1 MNNIENFFN
10 YFAGGGVTITMT
22 VMVMVVVLVFILMM
36 MYLPVLTRKIF
47 PKFGYAKY
55 ANYLPFDTVYNDNSL
70 SMTDGSLVRV
80 YRVAGLQTSLQ
91 DDKTKEK
98 FLDLRAQLFNQIR
111 DPNVVLRFYMIRDA
125 ADDNAKYEFNQQ
137 TLQRIYDKWKGQ
149 GLKIFLNNYYIV
161 LSVAG
166 NDARAKLNQYGNYV
180 ESILAAYKP
189 KVLRNDNLDNM
200 ATFIARIL
208 SPISKPVIKRADN
221 NIANLTTVDDVE
233 FLKDGLVR
241 YISGANQSF
250 AAMLSFKMSPD
261 YLDEEFFD
269 TVSTIQTEMISMNGF
284 RIMGAADIQ
293 STFRQ
298 KRAVV
303 DEKKQDS
310 TEEQIFQAEGAMDEN
325 VSGNQSLVNYYPL
338 FILFGKTKE
347 ELKKYVDEFRK
358 IAASFGIAPVVET
371 FASKVSWFAQI
382 PGFDVFPRSFKLLS
396 KTAAISIPMSS
407 QPRGIENSDWG
418 QGPLVVFP
426 TAQGT
431 PYQFQFHVSDK
442 PAAVGHTLTIGPT
455 GGGKTTLFS
464 FLIAQSLRHQKLKA
478 FFFDRN
484 KGAEIFTLAV
494 GGKYIT
500 MNGKEKNTASNKVE
514 ESFLTHLNPLKMPD
528 SAANRAFLR
537 RWFAIISNQNDTQ
550 SADEIARAVSVNF
563 DYLADKDRLL
573 KNLWE
578 SCFSASGN
586 MRGALKKWIDPLQ
599 YGDMFNEA
607 SDTLDLNSRLTT
619 FDFTD
624 ILQDEVLSP
633 AVISYILHRINNIT
647 VSGGNPSL
655 IMIDETAPMLENKM
669 FRDNFI
675 TGLQEGRKNRQA
687 YMVAFQRA
695 NVLDKLGIGDVVRGQ
710 AQTVL
715 FFRNPAADARDYEHW
730 NLNPLEMAFIQGKAY
745 PNLKRAVLLSRPVN
759 GESVILNTELGGLGN
774 LLRLFE
780 SGRSSVLLAEE
791 LYKMYGSNF
800 VNEYLKKQSALD

>member
-1 MNNIENFFN
+1 MMNNLNDFFE
-10 YFAGGGVTITMT
+10 YFAGGGFQITLT
-22 VMVMVVVLVFILMM
+22 VLVVAVILVFLVLMM
-36 MYLPVLTRKIF
+36 YVPVLTRKIF

-55 ANYLPFDTVYNDNSL
+55 SNYLPFGTVFNDNSMQL
-70 SMTDGSLVRV
+70 TDGSLIRV
-80 YRVAGLQTSLQ
+80 YRVAGLQTSMQ
-91 DDKTKEK
+91 DDATKEK
-98 FLDLRAQLFNQIR
+98 FLDLRARLFNQIR
-111 DPNVVLRFYMIRDA
+111 DPNVVLRFYMVRDA
-125 ADDNAKYEFNQQ
+125 ADENTNYEFDQP
-137 TLQRIYDKWKGQ
+137 TLQRIYDKWRGQ

-161 LSVAG
+161 LSVG
-166 NDARAKLNQYGNYV
+166 GTDARAKLNQYGNYI

-189 KVLRNDNLDNM
+189 QVLKNDSADNM
-200 ATFIARIL
+200 ARFFGRIL
-208 SPISKPVIKRADN
+208 SPISKPVPKRADN
-221 NIANLTTVDDVE
+221 NIAKLTTVDDVE
-233 FLKDGLVR
+233 FLRDGIVR
-241 YISGANQSF
+241 YVSGGNQSF
-250 AAMLSFKMSPD
+250 AACVSFKISPD

-269 TVSTIQTEMISMNGF
+269 TVSTIQTEMICMNGLH
-284 RIMGAADIQ
+284 IMGAADVE
-293 STFRQ
+293 STIRQ
-298 KRAVV
+298 KRSTA
-303 DEKKQDS
+303 DEERRDS
-310 TEEQIFQAEGAMDEN
+310 TETQISEAQSAMDEN
-325 VSGNQSLVNYYPL
+325 LSGNQSLVDYYPL
-338 FILFGKTKE
+338 FVLFGASRE
-347 ELKKYVDEFRK
+347 ELKKYVDEFKK
-358 IAASFGIAPVVET
+358 IAAQFGISPVVET
-371 FASKVSWFAQI
+371 FAAKVSWFAQI

-396 KTAAISIPMSS
+396 RAAAISIPMST
-407 QPRGIENSDWG
+407 QPRGVENSDWG
-418 QGPLVVFP
+418 PGPLVVFP

-464 FLIAQSLRHQKLKA
+464 FLIAQSLRHPKLKA

-484 KGAEIFTLAV
+484 KGAEIFTLSV

-500 MNGKEKNTASNKVE
+500 MQGKEKNSDPMAQ
-514 ESFLTHLNPLKMPD
+514 SFLTRLNPLKMPD
-528 SAANRAFLR
+528 TATNRAFLR
-537 RWFAIISNQNDTQ
+537 RWFAIISGQSDAA

-563 DYLADKDRLL
+563 DYLSDKDRLL

-578 SCFSASGN
+578 SCFSSSGN
-586 MRGALKKWIDPLQ
+586 MRSALKKWVDPLQ

-607 SDTLDLNSRLTT
+607 SDTLDLHSRLTT

-695 NVLDKLGIGDVVRGQ
+695 NVLDKLGVGDVVRGQ
-710 AQTVL
+710 AQTVM
-715 FFRNPAADARDYEHW
+715 FFRNPAADASDYAHW

-791 LYKMYGSNF
+791 LYKMYGNNF
-800 VNEYLKKQSALD
+800 VNEYLKKQGAAD

>member
-1 MNNIENFFN
+1 MMNNLNDFFE
-10 YFAGGGVTITMT
+10 YFAGGGFQITLT
-22 VMVMVVVLVFILMM
+22 VLVVAVILVFLVLMM
-36 MYLPVLTRKIF
+36 YVPVLTRKIF

-55 ANYLPFDTVYNDNSL
+55 SNYLPFGTVFNDNSMQL
-70 SMTDGSLVRV
+70 TDGSLIRV
-80 YRVAGLQTSLQ
+80 YRVAGLQTSMQ
-91 DDKTKEK
+91 DDATKEK
-98 FLDLRAQLFNQIR
+98 FLGLRAQLFNQIR
-111 DPNVVLRFYMIRDA
+111 DPNVVLRFYMVRDA
-125 ADDNAKYEFNQQ
+125 ADENTNYEFDQP
-137 TLQRIYDKWKGQ
+137 TLQRIYDKWRGQ

-161 LSVAG
+161 LSVG
-166 NDARAKLNQYGNYV
+166 GTDARAKLNQYGNYI

-189 KVLRNDNLDNM
+189 QVLKNDSADNM
-200 ATFIARIL
+200 ARFFGRIL
-208 SPISKPVIKRADN
+208 SPISKPVPKRADN
-221 NIANLTTVDDVE
+221 NIAKLTTVDDVE
-233 FLKDGLVR
+233 FLRDGIVR
-241 YISGANQSF
+241 YVSGGNQSF
-250 AAMLSFKMSPD
+250 AACVSFKISPD

-269 TVSTIQTEMISMNGF
+269 TVSTIQTEMICMNGF
-284 RIMGAADIQ
+284 HIMGAADVE
-293 STFRQ
+293 STIRQ
-298 KRAVV
+298 KRSTT
-303 DEKKQDS
+303 DEEKAQS
-310 TEEQIFQAEGAMDEN
+310 TETQISEAQVAMDEN
-325 VSGNQSLVNYYPL
+325 LSGNQSLVDYYPL
-338 FILFGKTKE
+338 FVLFGASRE
-347 ELKKYVDEFRK
+347 ELQKYVDEFKK
-358 IAASFGIAPVVET
+358 IAAQFGISPVVET
-371 FASKVSWFAQI
+371 FAAKVSWFAQI

-396 KTAAISIPMSS
+396 RAAAISIPMST
-407 QPRGIENSDWG
+407 QPRGVENSDWG
-418 QGPLVVFP
+418 PGPLVVFP

-464 FLIAQSLRHQKLKA
+464 FLIAQSLRHPKLKA

-484 KGAEIFTLAV
+484 KGAEIFTLSV

-500 MNGKEKNTASNKVE
+500 MQGKEKNSDPMAQ
-514 ESFLTHLNPLKMPD
+514 SFLTRLNPLKMPD
-528 SAANRAFLR
+528 TATNRAFLR
-537 RWFAIISNQNDTQ
+537 RWFAIISGQSDAT

-563 DYLADKDRLL
+563 DYLSDKDRLL

-578 SCFSASGN
+578 SCFSSSGN
-586 MRGALKKWIDPLQ
+586 MRSALKKWVDPLQ

-607 SDTLDLNSRLTT
+607 SDTLDLHSRLTT

-695 NVLDKLGIGDVVRGQ
+695 NVLDKLGVGDVVRGQ
-710 AQTVL
+710 AQTVM
-715 FFRNPAADARDYEHW
+715 FFRNPAADASDYAHW

-745 PNLKRAVLLSRPVN
+745 LNLKRAVLLSRPVN

-791 LYKMYGSNF
+791 LYKMYGNNF
-800 VNEYLKKQSALD
+800 VNEYLKKQGAAD

>member
-1 MNNIENFFN
+1 MMNNLNDFFE
-10 YFAGGGVTITMT
+10 YFAGGGFQITLT
-22 VMVMVVVLVFILMM
+22 VLVVAVILVFLVLMM
-36 MYLPVLTRKIF
+36 YVPVLTRKIF

-55 ANYLPFDTVYNDNSL
+55 SNYLPFGTVFNDNSMQL
-70 SMTDGSLVRV
+70 TDGSLIRV
-80 YRVAGLQTSLQ
+80 YRVAGLQTSMQ
-91 DDKTKEK
+91 DDATKEK

-111 DPNVVLRFYMIRDA
+111 DPNVVLRFYMVRDA
-125 ADDNAKYEFNQQ
+125 ADENTNYEFDQP
-137 TLQRIYDKWKGQ
+137 TLQRIYDKWRGQ

-161 LSVAG
+161 LSVG
-166 NDARAKLNQYGNYV
+166 GTDARAKLNQYGNYI

-189 KVLRNDNLDNM
+189 QVLKNDSPDNM
-200 ATFIARIL
+200 ARFFGRIL
-208 SPISKPVIKRADN
+208 SPISKPAPKRADN
-221 NIANLTTVDDVE
+221 NIAKLTTVDDVE
-233 FLKDGLVR
+233 FLRDGIVR
-241 YISGANQSF
+241 YVSGGNQSF
-250 AAMLSFKMSPD
+250 AACVSFKISPD

-269 TVSTIQTEMISMNGF
+269 TVSTIQTEMICMNGF
-284 RIMGAADIQ
+284 HIMGAADVE
-293 STFRQ
+293 STIRQ
-298 KRAVV
+298 KRSTA
-303 DEKKQDS
+303 DEEKAQS
-310 TEEQIFQAEGAMDEN
+310 TETQISEAQVAMDEN
-325 VSGNQSLVNYYPL
+325 LSGNQSLVDYYPL
-338 FILFGKTKE
+338 FVLFGASRE
-347 ELKKYVDEFRK
+347 ELQKYVDEFKK
-358 IAASFGIAPVVET
+358 IAAQFGISPVVET
-371 FASKVSWFAQI
+371 FAAKVSWFAQI

-396 KTAAISIPMSS
+396 RAAAISIPMST
-407 QPRGIENSDWG
+407 QPRGVENSDWG
-418 QGPLVVFP
+418 PGPLVVFP

-464 FLIAQSLRHQKLKA
+464 FLIAQSLRHPKLKA

-484 KGAEIFTLAV
+484 KGAEIFTLSV

-500 MNGKEKNTASNKVE
+500 MQGKEKNSDPMAQ
-514 ESFLTHLNPLKMPD
+514 SFLTRLNPLKMPD
-528 SAANRAFLR
+528 TATNRAFLR
-537 RWFAIISNQNDTQ
+537 RWFAIISGQSDAT

-563 DYLADKDRLL
+563 DYLSDKDRLL

-578 SCFSASGN
+578 SCFSSSGN
-586 MRGALKKWIDPLQ
+586 MRSALKKWVDPLQ

-607 SDTLDLNSRLTT
+607 SDTLDLHSRLTT

-695 NVLDKLGIGDVVRGQ
+695 NVLDKLGVGDVVRGQ
-710 AQTVL
+710 AQTVM
-715 FFRNPAADARDYEHW
+715 FFRNPAADASDYAHW

-745 PNLKRAVLLSRPVN
+745 LNLKRAVLLSRPVN

-791 LYKMYGSNF
+791 LYKMYGNNF
-800 VNEYLKKQSALD
+800 VNEYLKKQGAAD

>member
-1 MNNIENFFN
+1 MMNNLNDFFE
-10 YFAGGGVTITMT
+10 YFAGGGFQITLT
-22 VMVMVVVLVFILMM
+22 VLVVAVILVFLVLMM
-36 MYLPVLTRKIF
+36 YVPVLTRKIF

-55 ANYLPFDTVYNDNSL
+55 SNYLPFGTVFNDNSMQL
-70 SMTDGSLVRV
+70 TDGSLIRV
-80 YRVAGLQTSLQ
+80 YRVAGLQTSMQ
-91 DDKTKEK
+91 DDVTKEK

-111 DPNVVLRFYMIRDA
+111 DPNVVLRFYMVRDA
-125 ADDNAKYEFNQQ
+125 ADENTNYEFDQP
-137 TLQRIYDKWKGQ
+137 TLQRIYDKWRGQ

-161 LSVAG
+161 LSVG
-166 NDARAKLNQYGNYV
+166 GTDARAKLNQYGNYI

-189 KVLRNDNLDNM
+189 QVLKNDSADNM
-200 ATFIARIL
+200 ARFFGRIL
-208 SPISKPVIKRADN
+208 SPISKPVPKRADN
-221 NIANLTTVDDVE
+221 NIAKLTTVDDVE
-233 FLKDGLVR
+233 FLRDGIVR
-241 YISGANQSF
+241 YVSGGNQSF
-250 AAMLSFKMSPD
+250 AACVSFKISPD

-269 TVSTIQTEMISMNGF
+269 TVSTIQTEMICMNGF
-284 RIMGAADIQ
+284 HIMGAADVE
-293 STFRQ
+293 STIRQ
-298 KRAVV
+298 KRSTT
-303 DEKKQDS
+303 DEEKAQS
-310 TEEQIFQAEGAMDEN
+310 TETQISEAQVAMDEN
-325 VSGNQSLVNYYPL
+325 LSGNQSLVDYYPL
-338 FILFGKTKE
+338 FVLFGASRE
-347 ELKKYVDEFRK
+347 ELKKYVDEFKK
-358 IAASFGIAPVVET
+358 IAAQFGISPVVET
-371 FASKVSWFAQI
+371 FAAKVSWFAQI

-396 KTAAISIPMSS
+396 RAAAISIPMST
-407 QPRGIENSDWG
+407 QPRGVENSDWG
-418 QGPLVVFP
+418 PGPLVVFP

-464 FLIAQSLRHQKLKA
+464 FLIAQSLRHPKLKA

-484 KGAEIFTLAV
+484 KGAEIFTLSV

-500 MNGKEKNTASNKVE
+500 MQGKEKNSDPMAQ
-514 ESFLTHLNPLKMPD
+514 SFLTRLNPLKMPD
-528 SAANRAFLR
+528 TATNRAFLR
-537 RWFAIISNQNDTQ
+537 RWFAIISGQSDAA

-563 DYLADKDRLL
+563 DYLSDKDRLL

-578 SCFSASGN
+578 SCFSSSGN
-586 MRGALKKWIDPLQ
+586 MRSALKKWVDPLQ

-607 SDTLDLNSRLTT
+607 SDTLDLHSRLTT

-695 NVLDKLGIGDVVRGQ
+695 NVLDKLGVGDVVRGQ
-710 AQTVL
+710 AQTVM
-715 FFRNPAADARDYEHW
+715 FFRNPAADASDYAHW

-791 LYKMYGSNF
+791 LYKMYGNNF
-800 VNEYLKKQSALD
+800 VNEYLKKQGAAD

>member
-1 MNNIENFFN
+1 MNTHLNDFFN
-10 YFAGGGVTITMT
+10 YFAGSGFQMT
-22 VMVMVVVLVFILMM
+22 LVVLALAVAFVFIVLLI
-36 MYLPVLTRKIF
+36 YLPFLTKRLF

-55 ANYLPFDTVYNDNSL
+55 ANYLPFKTVYNDNSMEL
-70 SMTDGSLVRV
+70 TDGSIIRV
-80 YRVAGLQTSLQ
+80 YHIDGVQTSMQ
-91 DDKTKEK
+91 DNATKEK

-111 DPNVVLRFYMIRDA
+111 DPNVVLRFYMVRDA
-125 ADDNAKYEFNQQ
+125 ADENTNYEFDQP
-137 TLQRIYDKWKGQ
+137 TLQRIYNKWRGQ
-149 GLKIFLNNYYIV
+149 GLKIFLNNYYVV
-161 LSVAG
+161 LSVSG
-166 NDARAKLNQYGNYV
+166 SDARAKLNQYCNYI
-180 ESILAAYKP
+180 ESILAAYRP
-189 KVLRNDNLDNM
+189 KLLKNNAPDNM
-200 ATFIARIL
+200 ACFLGRIL
-208 SPISKPVIKRADN
+208 SPISKPRPMRADN
-221 NIANLTTVDDVE
+221 NIASLTTVDDVE
-233 FLKDGLVR
+233 FLNDGLIR
-241 YISGANQSF
+241 YISGPNQSF
-250 AAMLSFKMSPD
+250 AACLSFKISPD
-261 YLDEEFFD
+261 YLEEEFFD
-269 TVSTIQTEMISMNGF
+269 TISTIQTEMICMNGF
-284 RIMGAADIQ
+284 HIMGAADVEATIRQ
-293 STFRQ
+293 RRST
-298 KRAVV
+298 A
-303 DEKKQDS
+303 DENKDS
-310 TEEQIFQAEGAMDEN
+310 TETQISQAQSVMDEN

-338 FILFGKTKE
+338 FVLFGATPSD
-347 ELKKYVDEFRK
+347 LQKYVDEFKK
-358 IAASFGIAPVVET
+358 ISATFGISPVVET

-396 KTAAISIPMSS
+396 RAAAISIPMST
-407 QPRGIENSDWG
+407 QPRGVENSDWG
-418 QGPLVVFP
+418 PGPLVVFP

-464 FLIAQSLRHQKLKA
+464 FLIAQSLRHPKLKA

-484 KGAEIFTLAV
+484 KGAEIFTLAA

-500 MNGKEKNTASNKVE
+500 MQGKEKAQNATE
-514 ESFLTHLNPLKMPD
+514 QSFVTHLNPLKMPD

-537 RWFAIISNQNDTQ
+537 RWFAIISGQNDAV

-563 DYLADKDRLL
+563 DYLNENDRML

-578 SCFSASGN
+578 SCFASAGN
-586 MRGALKKWIDPLQ
+586 MRPALKKWVDPLQ

-607 SDTLDLNSRLTT
+607 SDTLDLHSRLTT

-695 NVLDKLGIGDVVRGQ
+695 NVLDKMGIGDVVRGQ
-710 AQTVL
+710 AQTVM
-715 FFRNPAADARDYEHW
+715 FFRNPAADANDYAHW

-791 LYKMYGSNF
+791 LYKMYGNNF
-800 VNEYLKKQSALD
+800 VNEYLKKQGAAE

>member
-1 MNNIENFFN
+1 MMNNLNDFFE
-10 YFAGGGVTITMT
+10 YFAGGGFQITLT
-22 VMVMVVVLVFILMM
+22 VLVVAVILVFLVLMM
-36 MYLPVLTRKIF
+36 YVPVLTRKIF

-55 ANYLPFDTVYNDNSL
+55 SNYLPFGTVFNDNSMQL
-70 SMTDGSLVRV
+70 TDGSLIRV
-80 YRVAGLQTSLQ
+80 YRVAGLQTSMQ
-91 DDKTKEK
+91 DDATKEK

-111 DPNVVLRFYMIRDA
+111 DPNVVLRFYMVRDA
-125 ADDNAKYEFNQQ
+125 ADENTNYEFDQP
-137 TLQRIYDKWKGQ
+137 TLQRIYDKWRGQ

-161 LSVAG
+161 LSVG
-166 NDARAKLNQYGNYV
+166 GTDARAKLNQYGNYI

-189 KVLRNDNLDNM
+189 QVLKNDSADNM
-200 ATFIARIL
+200 ARFFGRIL
-208 SPISKPVIKRADN
+208 SPISKPVPKRADN
-221 NIANLTTVDDVE
+221 NIAKLTTVDDVE
-233 FLKDGLVR
+233 FLRDGIVR
-241 YISGANQSF
+241 YVSGGNQSF
-250 AAMLSFKMSPD
+250 AACVSFKISPD

-269 TVSTIQTEMISMNGF
+269 TVSTIQTEMICMNGF
-284 RIMGAADIQ
+284 HIMGAADVE
-293 STFRQ
+293 STIRQ
-298 KRAVV
+298 KRSTT
-303 DEKKQDS
+303 DEEKAQS
-310 TEEQIFQAEGAMDEN
+310 TETQISEAQSAMDEN
-325 VSGNQSLVNYYPL
+325 LSGNQSLVDYYPL
-338 FILFGKTKE
+338 FVLFGASRE
-347 ELKKYVDEFRK
+347 ELQKYVDEFKK
-358 IAASFGIAPVVET
+358 IAAQFGISPVVET
-371 FASKVSWFAQI
+371 FAAKVSWFAQI

-396 KTAAISIPMSS
+396 RAAAISIPMST
-407 QPRGIENSDWG
+407 QPRGVENSDWG
-418 QGPLVVFP
+418 PGPLVVFP

-464 FLIAQSLRHQKLKA
+464 FLIAQSLRHPKLKA

-484 KGAEIFTLAV
+484 KGAEIFTLSV

-500 MNGKEKNTASNKVE
+500 MQGKEKNSDPMAQ
-514 ESFLTHLNPLKMPD
+514 SFLTRLNPLKMPD
-528 SAANRAFLR
+528 TATNRAFLR
-537 RWFAIISNQNDTQ
+537 RWFAIISGQSDAA

-563 DYLADKDRLL
+563 DYLSDKDRLL
-573 KNLWE
+573 KNLWK
-578 SCFSASGN
+578 SCFSSSGN
-586 MRGALKKWIDPLQ
+586 MRSALKKWVDPLQ

-607 SDTLDLNSRLTT
+607 SDTLDLHSRLTT

-695 NVLDKLGIGDVVRGQ
+695 NVLDKLGVGDVVRGQ
-710 AQTVL
+710 AQTVM
-715 FFRNPAADARDYEHW
+715 FFRNPAADASDYAHW

-791 LYKMYGSNF
+791 LYKMYGNNF
-800 VNEYLKKQSALD
+800 VNEYLKKQGAAD

>member
-1 MNNIENFFN
+1 MMNNLNDFFE
-10 YFAGGGVTITMT
+10 YFAGGGFQITLT
-22 VMVMVVVLVFILMM
+22 VLVVAVILVFLVLMM
-36 MYLPVLTRKIF
+36 YVPVLTRKIF

-55 ANYLPFDTVYNDNSL
+55 SNYLPFGTVFNDNSMQL
-70 SMTDGSLVRV
+70 TDGSLIRV
-80 YRVAGLQTSLQ
+80 YRVAGLQTSMQ
-91 DDKTKEK
+91 DDATKEK

-111 DPNVVLRFYMIRDA
+111 DPNVVLRFYMVRDA
-125 ADDNAKYEFNQQ
+125 ADENTNYEFDQP
-137 TLQRIYDKWKGQ
+137 TLQRIYDKWRGQ

-161 LSVAG
+161 LSVG
-166 NDARAKLNQYGNYV
+166 GTDARAKLNQYGNYI

-189 KVLRNDNLDNM
+189 QVLKNDSADNM
-200 ATFIARIL
+200 ARFFGRIL
-208 SPISKPVIKRADN
+208 SPISKPAPKRADN
-221 NIANLTTVDDVE
+221 NIAKLTTVDDVE
-233 FLKDGLVR
+233 FLRDGIVR
-241 YISGANQSF
+241 YVSGGNQSF
-250 AAMLSFKMSPD
+250 AACVSFKISPD

-269 TVSTIQTEMISMNGF
+269 TVSTIQTEMICMNGLH
-284 RIMGAADIQ
+284 IMGAADVE
-293 STFRQ
+293 STIRQ
-298 KRAVV
+298 KRSTA
-303 DEKKQDS
+303 DEERRDS
-310 TEEQIFQAEGAMDEN
+310 TETQISEAQSAMDEN
-325 VSGNQSLVNYYPL
+325 LSGNQSLVDYYPL
-338 FILFGKTKE
+338 FVLFGASRE
-347 ELKKYVDEFRK
+347 ELKKYVDEFKK
-358 IAASFGIAPVVET
+358 IAAQFGISPVVET
-371 FASKVSWFAQI
+371 FAAKVSWFAQI

-396 KTAAISIPMSS
+396 RAAAISIPMST
-407 QPRGIENSDWG
+407 QPRGVENSDWG
-418 QGPLVVFP
+418 PGPLVVFP

-464 FLIAQSLRHQKLKA
+464 FLIAQSLRHPKLKA

-500 MNGKEKNTASNKVE
+500 MQGKEKNSDPMAQ
-514 ESFLTHLNPLKMPD
+514 SFLTRLNPLKMPD
-528 SAANRAFLR
+528 TATNRAFLR
-537 RWFAIISNQNDTQ
+537 RWFAIISGQSDAA

-563 DYLADKDRLL
+563 DYLSDKDRLL

-578 SCFSASGN
+578 SCFSSSGN
-586 MRGALKKWIDPLQ
+586 MRSALKKWVDPLQ

-607 SDTLDLNSRLTT
+607 SDTLDLHSRLTT

-695 NVLDKLGIGDVVRGQ
+695 NVLDKLGVGDVVRGQ
-710 AQTVL
+710 AQTVM
-715 FFRNPAADARDYEHW
+715 FFRNPAADASDYAHW

-791 LYKMYGSNF
+791 LYKMYGNNF
-800 VNEYLKKQSALD
+800 VNEYLKKQGAAD

>member
-1 MNNIENFFN
+1 MMNNLNDFFE
-10 YFAGGGVTITMT
+10 YFAGGGFQITLT
-22 VMVMVVVLVFILMM
+22 VLVVAVILVFLVLMM
-36 MYLPVLTRKIF
+36 YVPVLTRKIF

-55 ANYLPFDTVYNDNSL
+55 SNYLPFGTVFNDNSMQL
-70 SMTDGSLVRV
+70 TDGSLIRV
-80 YRVAGLQTSLQ
+80 YRVAGLQTSMQ
-91 DDKTKEK
+91 DDATKEK

-111 DPNVVLRFYMIRDA
+111 DPNVVLRFYMVRNA
-125 ADDNAKYEFNQQ
+125 ADENTNYEFDQP
-137 TLQRIYDKWKGQ
+137 TLQRIYDKWRGQ

-161 LSVAG
+161 LSVG
-166 NDARAKLNQYGNYV
+166 GTDARAKLNQYGNYI

-189 KVLRNDNLDNM
+189 QVLKNDSPDNM
-200 ATFIARIL
+200 ARFFGRIL
-208 SPISKPVIKRADN
+208 SPISKPVPKRADN
-221 NIANLTTVDDVE
+221 NIAKLTTVDDVE
-233 FLKDGLVR
+233 FLRDGIVR
-241 YISGANQSF
+241 YVSGGNQSF
-250 AAMLSFKMSPD
+250 AACVSFKISPD

-269 TVSTIQTEMISMNGF
+269 TVSTIQTEMICMNGF
-284 RIMGAADIQ
+284 HIMGAADVE
-293 STFRQ
+293 STIRQ
-298 KRAVV
+298 KRSTT
-303 DEKKQDS
+303 DEEKAQS
-310 TEEQIFQAEGAMDEN
+310 TETQISEAQVAMDEN
-325 VSGNQSLVNYYPL
+325 LSGNQSLVDYYPL
-338 FILFGKTKE
+338 FVLFGASRE
-347 ELKKYVDEFRK
+347 ELQKYVDEFKK
-358 IAASFGIAPVVET
+358 IAAQFGISPVVET
-371 FASKVSWFAQI
+371 FAAKVSWFAQI

-396 KTAAISIPMSS
+396 RAAAISIPMST
-407 QPRGIENSDWG
+407 QPRGVENSDWG
-418 QGPLVVFP
+418 PGPLVVFP

-464 FLIAQSLRHQKLKA
+464 FLIAQSLRHPKLKA

-484 KGAEIFTLAV
+484 KGAEIFTLSV

-500 MNGKEKNTASNKVE
+500 MQGKEKNSDPMAQ
-514 ESFLTHLNPLKMPD
+514 SFLTRLNPLKMPD
-528 SAANRAFLR
+528 TATNRAFLR
-537 RWFAIISNQNDTQ
+537 RWFAIISGQSDAA

-563 DYLADKDRLL
+563 DYLSDKDRLL

-578 SCFSASGN
+578 SCFSSSGN
-586 MRGALKKWIDPLQ
+586 MRSALKKWVDPLQ

-607 SDTLDLNSRLTT
+607 SDTLDLHSRLTT

-695 NVLDKLGIGDVVRGQ
+695 NVLDKLGVGDVVRGQ
-710 AQTVL
+710 AQTVM
-715 FFRNPAADARDYEHW
+715 FFRNPAADASDYAHW

-791 LYKMYGSNF
+791 LYKMYGNNF
-800 VNEYLKKQSALD
+800 VNEYLKKQGAAD

>member
-1 MNNIENFFN
+1 MIENLNGFFE
-10 YFAGGGVTITMT
+10 YFAGSGFPITLM
-22 VMVMVVVLVFILMM
+22 VLVLAALCLFLVLMM
-36 MYLPVLTRKIF
+36 YVPALTRKIF

-55 ANYLPFDTVYNDNSL
+55 SSYLPFGTVFTDNSMQL
-70 SMTDGSLVRV
+70 TDGSLIRV
-80 YRVAGLQTSLQ
+80 YRVAGVQTSMQ
-91 DDKTKEK
+91 DDATKEK

-111 DPNVVLRFYMIRDA
+111 DPNVVLRFYMVRDA
-125 ADDNAKYEFNQQ
+125 ADENTNYEFDQP
-137 TLQRIYDKWKGQ
+137 TLQRIYDKWRGQ

-161 LSVAG
+161 VSVAG
-166 NDARAKLNQYGNYV
+166 VDARAKLNQYGNYI

-189 KVLRNDNLDNM
+189 VVLKNDSADNM
-200 ATFIARIL
+200 ARFFGRIL
-208 SPISKPVIKRADN
+208 SPISKPAPKRADN
-221 NIANLTTVDDVE
+221 NIAKLTTVDDVE
-233 FLKDGLVR
+233 FLRDGVIR
-241 YISGANQSF
+241 YISGGEQSF
-250 AAMLSFKMSPD
+250 AACLSFKISPD

-269 TVSTIQTEMISMNGF
+269 SVSTIQTEMITMNGF
-284 RIMGAADIQ
+284 HIMGAADVE
-293 STFRQ
+293 STIRK
-298 KRAVV
+298 KRSTAD
-303 DEKKQDS
+303 DERRDS
-310 TEEQIFQAEGAMDEN
+310 TETQISEAQNAMDEN
-325 VSGNQSLVNYYPL
+325 LSGNQSLVDYYPL
-338 FILFGKTKE
+338 FVLFGATRE
-347 ELKKYVDEFRK
+347 DLQKYVDEFKK
-358 IAASFGIAPVVET
+358 IAAQFGISPVVET

-382 PGFDVFPRSFKLLS
+382 PGFNVFPRSFKLLS
-396 KTAAISIPMSS
+396 RAAAISIPMST
-407 QPRGIENSDWG
+407 QPRGVENSDWG
-418 QGPLVVFP
+418 PGPLVVFP

-464 FLIAQSLRHQKLKA
+464 FLIAQSLRHPKLKA

-484 KGAEIFTLAV
+484 KGAEIFTLAT

-500 MNGKEKNTASNKVE
+500 MQGKEKNSDPMAQ
-514 ESFLTHLNPLKMPD
+514 SFLTHLNPLKMPD
-528 SAANRAFLR
+528 TAANRAFLR
-537 RWFAIISNQNDTQ
+537 RWFAIISGQNDAA

-563 DYLADKDRLL
+563 DYLSDKDRML

-578 SCFSASGN
+578 SCFSSNGN
-586 MRGALKKWIDPLQ
+586 MRSALKKWVDPLQ

-607 SDTLDLNSRLTT
+607 SDTLDLHSRLTT

-695 NVLDKLGIGDVVRGQ
+695 NVLDKLGVGDVVRGQ
-710 AQTVL
+710 AQTVM
-715 FFRNPAADARDYEHW
+715 FFRNPAADASDYAHW

-791 LYKMYGSNF
+791 LYKMYGNNF
-800 VNEYLKKQSALD
+800 VNEYLKKSG

>member
-1 MNNIENFFN
+1 MMNNLNDFFE
-10 YFAGGGVTITMT
+10 YFAGGGFQITLT
-22 VMVMVVVLVFILMM
+22 VLVVAVILVFLVLMM
-36 MYLPVLTRKIF
+36 YVPVLTRKIF

-55 ANYLPFDTVYNDNSL
+55 SNYLPFGTVFNDNSMQL
-70 SMTDGSLVRV
+70 TDGSLIRV
-80 YRVAGLQTSLQ
+80 YRVAGLQTSMQ
-91 DDKTKEK
+91 DDATKEK

-111 DPNVVLRFYMIRDA
+111 DPNVVLRFYMVRDA
-125 ADDNAKYEFNQQ
+125 ADENTNYEFDQP
-137 TLQRIYDKWKGQ
+137 TLQRIYDKWRGQ

-161 LSVAG
+161 LSVG
-166 NDARAKLNQYGNYV
+166 GTDARAKLNQYGNYI

-189 KVLRNDNLDNM
+189 QVLKNDSADNM
-200 ATFIARIL
+200 ARFFGRIL
-208 SPISKPVIKRADN
+208 SPISKPVPKRADN
-221 NIANLTTVDDVE
+221 NIAKLTTVDDVE
-233 FLKDGLVR
+233 FLRDGIVR
-241 YISGANQSF
+241 YVSGGNQSF
-250 AAMLSFKMSPD
+250 AACVSFKISPD

-269 TVSTIQTEMISMNGF
+269 TVSTIQTEMICMNGF
-284 RIMGAADIQ
+284 HIMGAADVE
-293 STFRQ
+293 STIRQ
-298 KRAVV
+298 KRSTA
-303 DEKKQDS
+303 DEERRDS
-310 TEEQIFQAEGAMDEN
+310 TETQISEAQSAMDEN
-325 VSGNQSLVNYYPL
+325 LSGNQSLVDYYPL
-338 FILFGKTKE
+338 FVLFGASRE
-347 ELKKYVDEFRK
+347 ELKKYVDEFKK
-358 IAASFGIAPVVET
+358 IAAQFGISPVVET
-371 FASKVSWFAQI
+371 FAAKVSWFAQI

-396 KTAAISIPMSS
+396 RAAAISIPMST
-407 QPRGIENSDWG
+407 QPRGVENSDWG
-418 QGPLVVFP
+418 PGPLVVFP

-464 FLIAQSLRHQKLKA
+464 FLIAQSLRHPKLKA

-484 KGAEIFTLAV
+484 KGAEIFTLSV

-500 MNGKEKNTASNKVE
+500 MQGKEKNSDPMAQ
-514 ESFLTHLNPLKMPD
+514 SFLTRLNPLKMPD
-528 SAANRAFLR
+528 TATNRAFLR
-537 RWFAIISNQNDTQ
+537 RWFAIISGQSDAA

-563 DYLADKDRLL
+563 DYLSDKDRLL

-578 SCFSASGN
+578 SCFSSSGN
-586 MRGALKKWIDPLQ
+586 MRSALKKWVDPLQ

-607 SDTLDLNSRLTT
+607 SDTLDLHSRLTT

-695 NVLDKLGIGDVVRGQ
+695 NVLDKLGVGDVVRGQ
-710 AQTVL
+710 AQTVM
-715 FFRNPAADARDYEHW
+715 FFRNPAADASDYAHW

-791 LYKMYGSNF
+791 LYKMYGNNF
-800 VNEYLKKQSALD
+800 VNEYLKKQGAAD

>member
-1 MNNIENFFN
+1 MTDKFNEFFN
-10 YFAGGGVTITMT
+10 YFAGSGFPITLTI
-22 VMVMVVVLVFILMM
+22 VAMVAVFVFIVLLI
-36 MYLPVLTRKIF
+36 YVPILTRKVF

-55 ANYLPFDTVYNDNSL
+55 ADYLPFKTVYSDNSMEL
-70 SMTDGSLVRV
+70 TDGSLMRV
-80 YRVAGLQTSLQ
+80 YRVAGVQTSMQ
-91 DDKTKEK
+91 DNETREK

-111 DPNVVLRFYMIRDA
+111 DPNVVLRFYMVRDA
-125 ADDNAKYEFNQQ
+125 ADENTDYEFDQP
-137 TLQRIYDKWKGQ
+137 TLQRIYDKWRGQ

-161 LSVAG
+161 LTVG
-166 NDARAKLNQYGNYV
+166 GVDARAKLNQYGTYI
-180 ESILAAYKP
+180 ESILAAYRP
-189 KVLRNDNLDNM
+189 QLLRNDSTDNM
-200 ATFIARIL
+200 ARFLGRIL
-208 SPISKPVIKRADN
+208 SPISKPAPKHADN
-221 NIANLTTVDDVE
+221 NIAALTTVDDVE
-233 FLKDGLVR
+233 FLRDGVVR
-241 YISGANQSF
+241 YVSGGNQSF
-250 AAMLSFKMSPD
+250 AACLSFKISPD

-269 TVSTIQTEMISMNGF
+269 SVSTIQTEMICMNGF
-284 RIMGAADIQ
+284 RIMGAADVENTI
-293 STFRQ
+293 RQ
-298 KRAVV
+298 RRAAA
-303 DEKKQDS
+303 DEKQTS
-310 TEEQIFQAEGAMDEN
+310 TETQISEAQTAMDEN
-325 VSGNQSLVNYYPL
+325 ISGNQSLVDYYPL
-338 FILFGKTKE
+338 FVLFGATRD
-347 ELKKYVDEFRK
+347 ELQKSVDEFKK
-358 IAASFGIAPVVET
+358 IAAQFGVSPVVET
-371 FASKVSWFAQI
+371 FAAKVSWFAQI

-396 KTAAISIPMSS
+396 RAAAISIPMST
-407 QPRGIENSDWG
+407 QPRGVENSDWG
-418 QGPLVVFP
+418 AGPLVVFP

-464 FLIAQSLRHQKLKA
+464 FLIAQSLRHPKLKA

-500 MNGKEKNTASNKVE
+500 MQGKEKNTDPMAQ
-514 ESFLTHLNPLKMPD
+514 SFLTHLNPLKMPD

-537 RWFAIISNQNDTQ
+537 RWFAIISGQSDAM

-563 DYLADKDRLL
+563 DYLSDKDRLL

-578 SCFSASGN
+578 SCFSSSGN
-586 MRGALKKWIDPLQ
+586 MRGALKKWVDPLQ

-607 SDTLDLNSRLTT
+607 SDTLDLQSRLTT

-624 ILQDEVLSP
+624 ILQDETLAP

-715 FFRNPAADARDYEHW
+715 FFRNPAADTNDYAHW

-774 LLRLFE
+774 MLRLFE

-791 LYKMYGSNF
+791 LYKMYGNNF
-800 VNEYLKKQSALD
+800 VNEYLKKSG

>member
-1 MNNIENFFN
+1 MMNNLNDFFE
-10 YFAGGGVTITMT
+10 YFAGGGFPITLT
-22 VMVMVVVLVFILMM
+22 VLVVAAVLVFLVLMM
-36 MYLPVLTRKIF
+36 YVPVLTRKIF

-55 ANYLPFDTVYNDNSL
+55 SNYLPFGTVFNDNSMQL
-70 SMTDGSLVRV
+70 TDGSLIRV
-80 YRVAGLQTSLQ
+80 YRVAGLQTSMQ
-91 DDKTKEK
+91 DDATKEK

-111 DPNVVLRFYMIRDA
+111 DPNVVLRFYMVRDA
-125 ADDNAKYEFNQQ
+125 ADENTNYEFDQP
-137 TLQRIYDKWKGQ
+137 TLQRIYDKWRGQ

-161 LSVAG
+161 LSVG
-166 NDARAKLNQYGNYV
+166 GTDARAKLNQYGNYI

-189 KVLRNDNLDNM
+189 QVLKNDSPDNM
-200 ATFIARIL
+200 ARFFGRIL
-208 SPISKPVIKRADN
+208 SPISKPAPKRADN
-221 NIANLTTVDDVE
+221 NIAKLTTVDDVE
-233 FLKDGLVR
+233 FLRDGIVR
-241 YISGANQSF
+241 YVSGGNQSF
-250 AAMLSFKMSPD
+250 AACVSFKISPD

-269 TVSTIQTEMISMNGF
+269 TVSTIQTEMICMNGF
-284 RIMGAADIQ
+284 HIMGAADVE
-293 STFRQ
+293 STIRQ
-298 KRAVV
+298 KRSTA
-303 DEKKQDS
+303 DEEKAQS
-310 TEEQIFQAEGAMDEN
+310 TETQISEAQVAMDEN
-325 VSGNQSLVNYYPL
+325 LSGNQSLVDYYPL
-338 FILFGKTKE
+338 FVLFGASRE
-347 ELKKYVDEFRK
+347 ELQKYVDEFKK
-358 IAASFGIAPVVET
+358 IAAQFGISPVVET

-396 KTAAISIPMSS
+396 RAAAISIPMST
-407 QPRGIENSDWG
+407 QPRGVENSDWG
-418 QGPLVVFP
+418 PGPLVVFP

-464 FLIAQSLRHQKLKA
+464 FLIAQSLRHPKLKA

-484 KGAEIFTLAV
+484 KGAEIFTLSV

-500 MNGKEKNTASNKVE
+500 MQGKEKNSDPMAQ
-514 ESFLTHLNPLKMPD
+514 SFLTHLNPLKMPD
-528 SAANRAFLR
+528 TAANRAFLR
-537 RWFAIISNQNDTQ
+537 RWFAIISGQSDAA

-563 DYLADKDRLL
+563 DYLSDKDRLL

-578 SCFSASGN
+578 SCFSSSGN
-586 MRGALKKWIDPLQ
+586 MRSALKKWVDPLQ

-607 SDTLDLNSRLTT
+607 SDTLDLHSRLTT

-695 NVLDKLGIGDVVRGQ
+695 NVLDKLGVGDVVRGQ
-710 AQTVL
+710 AQTVM
-715 FFRNPAADARDYEHW
+715 FFRNPAADASDYAHW

-791 LYKMYGSNF
+791 LYKMYGNNF
-800 VNEYLKKQSALD
+800 VNEYLKKQGAAD

>member
-1 MNNIENFFN
+1 MTDKFNEFFN
-10 YFAGGGVTITMT
+10 YFAGSGFPITLTI
-22 VMVMVVVLVFILMM
+22 VAMVAVFVFIVLLI
-36 MYLPVLTRKIF
+36 YVPILTRKVF

-55 ANYLPFDTVYNDNSL
+55 ADYLPFKTVFSDNSMEL
-70 SMTDGSLVRV
+70 TDGSLMRV
-80 YRVAGLQTSLQ
+80 YRVAGVQTSMQ
-91 DDKTKEK
+91 DNETREK

-111 DPNVVLRFYMIRDA
+111 DPNVVLRFYMVRDA
-125 ADDNAKYEFNQQ
+125 ADENTDYEFDQP
-137 TLQRIYDKWKGQ
+137 TLQRIYDKWRGQ

-161 LSVAG
+161 LTVG
-166 NDARAKLNQYGNYV
+166 GVDARAKLNQYGTYI
-180 ESILAAYKP
+180 ESILAAYRP
-189 KVLRNDNLDNM
+189 QLLRNDSTDNM
-200 ATFIARIL
+200 ARFLGRIL
-208 SPISKPVIKRADN
+208 SPISKPAPKHADN
-221 NIANLTTVDDVE
+221 NIAALTTVDDVE
-233 FLKDGLVR
+233 FLRDGVVR
-241 YISGANQSF
+241 YVSGGNQSF
-250 AAMLSFKMSPD
+250 AACLSFKISPD

-269 TVSTIQTEMISMNGF
+269 SVSTIQTEMICMNGF
-284 RIMGAADIQ
+284 RIMGAADVENTI
-293 STFRQ
+293 RQ
-298 KRAVV
+298 RRAAA
-303 DEKKQDS
+303 DEKQTS
-310 TEEQIFQAEGAMDEN
+310 TETQISEAQTAMDEN
-325 VSGNQSLVNYYPL
+325 ISGNQSLVDYYPL
-338 FILFGKTKE
+338 FVLFGATRD
-347 ELKKYVDEFRK
+347 ELQKSVDEFKK
-358 IAASFGIAPVVET
+358 IAAQFGVSPVVET
-371 FASKVSWFAQI
+371 FAAKVSWFAQI

-396 KTAAISIPMSS
+396 RAAAISIPMST
-407 QPRGIENSDWG
+407 QPRGVENSDWG
-418 QGPLVVFP
+418 AGPLVVFP

-464 FLIAQSLRHQKLKA
+464 FLIAQSLRHPKLKA

-500 MNGKEKNTASNKVE
+500 MQGKEKNTDPMAQ
-514 ESFLTHLNPLKMPD
+514 SFLTHLNPLKMPD

-537 RWFAIISNQNDTQ
+537 RWFAIISGQSDAM

-563 DYLADKDRLL
+563 DYLSDKDRLL

-578 SCFSASGN
+578 SCFSSSGN
-586 MRGALKKWIDPLQ
+586 MRGALKKWVDPLQ

-607 SDTLDLNSRLTT
+607 SDTLDLQSRLTT

-624 ILQDEVLSP
+624 ILQDETLAP

-715 FFRNPAADARDYEHW
+715 FFRNPAADTNDYAHW

-774 LLRLFE
+774 MLRLFE

-791 LYKMYGSNF
+791 LYKMYGNNF
-800 VNEYLKKQSALD
+800 VNEYLKKSG